1 MLSTNLETKICGI
14 QLNSHL
20 EQENVREYQNEWN
33 VVTDLNNQKVI
44 DFDRHI
50 SEWNLI
56 PEDDVS
62 TIFENTNNFEIRNDL
77 HNTESREE
85 EIQISET
92 LLQDIEDDTMKAKR
106 KELNSWIHH
115 KVYEEVV
122 NNGQKCM
129 SVRWVILP
137 KMIDG
142 KLQTK
147 ARLCARGFEESSDFR
162 TDSPTCMRE
171 SVKIALGIISTMSWT
186 LHSIDYKTAFLQGNA
201 ISREVFLKPPP
212 ESNTSKLWKLK
223 KTVYGLSDAPRV
235 WFLRLRDELLKL
247 NVKQSTYDQ
256 GLFFWYNDGKL
267 EGIMVCFVDDQLWGG
282 SPNFE
287 EKVIEKLRN
296 IFDINYEHSSAF
308 KYVGIDLK
316 QGCDGSIS
324 INQESYLKS
333 INSFSVDKTRSSQK
347 EECVTE
353 SEKQQL
359 RMVVGQLNWLSGI
372 SRPDIS
378 FRVSELSS
386 SIKDAKVSDLLKANK
401 ALRYVKNTQ
410 SYIQFP
416 KL

>member
-1 MLSTNLETKICGI
+1 M
-14 QLNSHL
+14 
-20 EQENVREYQNEWN
+20 
-33 VVTDLNNQKVI
+33 
-44 DFDRHI
+44 
-50 SEWNLI
+50 
-56 PEDDVS
+56 
-62 TIFENTNNFEIRNDL
+62 
-77 HNTESREE
+77 
-85 EIQISET
+85 
-92 LLQDIEDDTMKAKR
+92 
-106 KELNSWIHH
+106 
-115 KVYEEVV
+115 
-122 NNGQKCM
+122 
-129 SVRWVILP
+129 
-137 KMIDG
+137 
-142 KLQTK
+142 
-147 ARLCARGFEESSDFR
+147 
-162 TDSPTCMRE
+162 
-171 SVKIALGIISTMSWT
+171 
-186 LHSIDYKTAFLQGNA
+186 
-201 ISREVFLKPPP
+201 
-212 ESNTSKLWKLK
+212 K